1 MISKG
6 ILVLEFLSGVNYGC
20 SSVGRALVS
29 KTRCR
34 EFESL
39 HPCKQVKRIKLA
51 GIKNY
56 IEEIVHELSNKVS
69 WPTWKDLQTSSII
82 VLVTSII
89 LALIIWLMDY
99 IFGIWPVSDNASSFS
114 WRGILGFIYHFI
126 NN

>member
-1 MISKG
+1 M
-6 ILVLEFLSGVNYGC
+6 
-20 SSVGRALVS
+20 
-29 KTRCR
+29 
-34 EFESL
+34 
-39 HPCKQVKRIKLA
+39 A

-56 IEEIVHELSNKVS
+56 IEEIVNELSNKVS
-69 WPTWKDLQTSSII
+69 WPTWQDLQTSSII

-99 IFGIWPVSDNASSFS
+99 FFGIWPVTDNSQSFN

>member
-1 MISKG
+1 MPLG
-6 ILVLEFLSGVNYGC
+6 AYYGC

-56 IEEIVHELSNKVS
+56 IEEIVNELSNKVS
-69 WPTWKDLQTSSII
+69 WPTWQDLQTSSII

-99 IFGIWPVSDNASSFS
+99 IFGIWPVSNNASSFS

>member
-1 MISKG
+1 M
-6 ILVLEFLSGVNYGC
+6 
-20 SSVGRALVS
+20 
-29 KTRCR
+29 
-34 EFESL
+34 
-39 HPCKQVKRIKLA
+39 A

-56 IEEIVHELSNKVS
+56 IEEIVNELSNKVS
-69 WPTWKDLQTSSII
+69 WPTWQDLQTSSII

-99 IFGIWPVSDNASSFS
+99 IFGIWPVSSSSQSFS